1 MKKISLTGSNLRFR
15 KNFGTMTKFVEVPN
29 LIQLQNSS
37 YESFLQKDVPP
48 EKRKNVGLQ
57 AIFKSVFPISDYNN
71 TVSLEFVH
79 YNLSHPK
86 YDVRECLQKRGMT
99 YASPLK
105 VTFRLVI
112 FEPGEEGK
120 ERVIHDVK
128 EQEVYLSDIPLMTD
142 HASFIINGTE
152 RVVVSQIH
160 RSPGIFFD
168 HDGGKGSV
176 SGKYIYSVRFIP
188 YRGSW
193 LDFEFDQKDTINA
206 RIDRKR
212 KFPVTVFLKALG
224 LSSDEILKEFH
235 YVDKVFLK
243 NKKLIRTFNI
253 EEMEGQR
260 INRDIKDKEG
270 NIIVRAGRR
279 ITRSVKKRVETA
291 GITKMEI
298 EFEDLQNS
306 VLADPLVDPDTGEVL
321 CESNEMPT
329 EALIEKFAQLGIKEF
344 KVIFFES
351 FVSGPYLSNTLKIDS
366 IYTREEALLDIYK
379 RMKPGE
385 PALLEAAEYYF
396 KNLFFEEG
404 NYDLGQV
411 GRIKINHRFGFNDIP
426 EDQGTLTKKDI
437 VRVLKHLIDLR
448 NGKGKVDDI
457 DHLGNRRVRS
467 VGELLENQY
476 RIGLV
481 RMERVIRERMSLQDK
496 DTMMP
501 QDLINAKSVSAV
513 VKEFFGSSQLSQFM
527 DQTNPLAE
535 ITHKRRL
542 STFGPGGLTRER
554 AGFEVRDVHPTHYG
568 RICPIE
574 TPEGP
579 NIGLIASMATY
590 ARINE
595 YGFIETP
602 YRVVKEGRITDEV
615 RYYSALE
622 EQSYTISQARFNFD
636 DMSKN
641 SFLTGRVNGEYK
653 TVRKKE
659 VNLIDVSPGQLVSIA
674 AALIPFLEHD
684 DANRALM
691 GSNMQR
697 QAVPLMIT
705 EAPLVGT
712 GMEKLVAQD
721 SGNSVVCKQ
730 AGIVEDISASRIVV
744 RRLTKTGKRGSS
756 IDIYDLIKYQRTNQN
771 TCFNQKPI
779 VQLGDRLEK
788 GDVIADGLAMDMGE
802 LALGR
807 NVVVAFTPWAGY
819 NFEDSILISER
830 LIKEDVYT
838 SIHIEEFECLARD
851 TKLGREEI
859 TADIPNVGEEA
870 LKNLDDS
877 GIVRIG
883 AKVKTGDILVGKVT
897 PKVES
902 QLSPEKK
909 LVLAI
914 FGEKAGDVKDTSLR
928 VSSGV
933 SGTVIDTQIY
943 TREGVEKSQRLK
955 SIISEKELRL
965 KKDRNIQMTAL
976 RNNALDQ
983 VKDLVVGEVSSDILL
998 NDDGSKQLLEKNHAI
1013 TEEDIKKIPFE
1024 LLTYIPLQKESLMEE
1039 LAKVTDEYQ
1048 NKMEALDT
1056 LYKERINRLY
1066 AGEELMPGVVK
1077 MIKVYVAVKRKVE
1090 VGDKF
1095 SGRHGNKGVISKILP
1110 EEDMPYLANGRPVD
1124 MVLNPL
1130 GVPSRMNIGQILE
1143 THLGWA
1149 ALNLGQQIQKYIDDF
1164 KENEARETLKK
1175 IYLNDKQISEKIDRS
1190 DDDSVKRL
1198 VEKASRGIHVATPVF
1213 DGAKEEEVKNIL
1225 KHAELGETGQTV
1237 LFDGRT
1243 GEPFEMPVT
1252 VGVMYMLKLHHLVEE
1267 KIHARSIGPYS
1278 LVSQQPLGGKSQFGG
1293 QRLGE
1298 MEVWAIEAYGAAYCL
1313 QEFLTVKSDD
1323 VAGRVRMYESIVKGD
1338 NVLEPGIPESFN
1350 VLVNEMKSLGLNVEM
1365 FESDILTDELTD
1377 EDEEDDKK

>member
-1 MKKISLTGSNLRFR
+1 MKQKSLTGSKLRFR
-15 KNFGTMTKFVEVPN
+15 KSFGVTGQSVKVPN
-29 LIQLQNSS
+29 LIQLQKVS
-37 YESFLQKDVPP
+37 YDKFLQRDVPP

-71 TVSLEFVH
+71 TVSLEFVS
-79 YNLSHPK
+79 YQLFHPK

-112 FEPGEEGK
+112 FESDGKGGK
-120 ERVIHDVK
+120 EKSIRDVK

-160 RSPGIFFD
+160 RSPGVFFD
-168 HDGGKGSV
+168 HDNGKSST
-176 SGKYIYSVRFIP
+176 SGKLIYSARFIP

-193 LDFEFDQKDTINA
+193 LDFEFDQKDILNV

-212 KFPVTVFLKALG
+212 KFPATIFLKAMG
-224 LSSDEILKEFH
+224 LSLDEILKEFH
-235 YVDKVFLK
+235 HRDEVFI
-243 NKKLIRTFNI
+243 KKGRFFRTFNI
-253 EEMEGQR
+253 EQMEGQK
-260 INRDIKDKEG
+260 INQDIKNKKG
-270 NIIVRAGRR
+270 SVVVRLGRR
-279 ITRSVKKRVETA
+279 VTRSVIKKIKEA
-291 GITKMEI
+291 GITEMEI
-298 EFEDLQNS
+298 SPEELQNS
-306 VLADPLVDPDTGEVL
+306 FLAEPLVDLKTGEVL
-321 CESNEMPT
+321 CETNEILT
-329 EALIEKFAQLGIKEF
+329 EEWLKKADSMGIKR
-344 KVIFFES
+344 VSVVFFDEL
-351 FVSGPYLSNTLKIDS
+351 VSGPYISNTLRSELINTK
-366 IYTREEALLDIYK
+366 EEALLDVYR

-385 PALLEAAEYYF
+385 PAVLEVADYYF
-396 KNLFFEEG
+396 QNLFFKEG
-404 NYDLGQV
+404 SYDLGQV
-411 GRIKINHRFGFNDIP
+411 GRIKINHWFKWTDIP
-426 EDQGTLTKKDI
+426 ETESCLTKKDI
-437 VRVLKHLIDLR
+437 LQVLKRLIDLR

-476 RIGLV
+476 RLGMV
-481 RMERVIRERMSLQDK
+481 RMERVVKERMSLQDK

-501 QDLINAKSVSAV
+501 QDLINAKSVSSV

-527 DQTNPLAE
+527 DQTNPLSE
-535 ITHKRRL
+535 ITHKRRI

-590 ARINE
+590 ANINE
-595 YGFIETP
+595 NGFIETP
-602 YRVVKEGRITDEV
+602 YRVVKNGKITDEV
-615 RYYSALE
+615 RYLSALE
-622 EQSYTISQARFNFD
+622 EESYTISQARFNFD
-636 DMSKN
+636 KMDNN
-641 SFLTGRVNGEYK
+641 SFLTARVNGEYK
-653 TVRKKE
+653 PVRKKE
-659 VNLIDVSPGQLVSIA
+659 VQLMDVSPGQLVSIA

-721 SGNSVVCKQ
+721 SGNSVICKNS
-730 AGIVEDISASRIVV
+730 GIVEDISASRIVI
-744 RRLTKTGKRGSS
+744 RRINKKGKPGASV
-756 IDIYDLIKYQRTNQN
+756 DIYDLIKYQRTNQN

-779 VQLGDRLEK
+779 VKIGDRLEK
-788 GDVIADGLAMDMGE
+788 GDVIADGLSMDMGE

-807 NVVVAFTPWAGY
+807 NVLVAFTPWAGY
-819 NFEDSILISER
+819 NFEDSMVISER
-830 LIKEDVYT
+830 LIKKDVYT

-859 TADIPNVGEEA
+859 TADIPNVGDEV
-870 LKNLDDS
+870 LKNLDSS

-883 AKVKTGDILVGKVT
+883 SKVKTGDILVGKVT
-897 PKVES
+897 PKADS
-902 QLSPEKK
+902 QISPEKK

-943 TREGVEKSQRLK
+943 TREGVEKSKRLQ
-955 SIISEKELRL
+955 SIIQEKENRL
-965 KKDRNIQMTAL
+965 KKDRNLQIKAL
-976 RNNALDQ
+976 KNNVLDQ
-983 VKDLVVGEVSSDILL
+983 IKDLIVGEITTDILL
-998 NDDGSKQLLEKNHAI
+998 SDDGSQELLKKNHKI
-1013 TEEDIKKIPFE
+1013 KEEDIKNIPFE
-1024 LLTYIPLQKESLMEE
+1024 LLAYIPLDEE
-1039 LAKVTDEYQ
+1039 LADTLGKVTNDYQ
-1048 NKMEALDT
+1048 NRSEALET

-1090 VGDKF
+1090 IGDKF
-1095 SGRHGNKGVISKILP
+1095 SGRHGNKLVISKILP
-1110 EEDMPYLANGRPVD
+1110 EEDMPYLADGRPVD

-1149 ALNLGQQIQKYIDDF
+1149 AISLGQQIQKYIDHF
-1164 KENEARETLKK
+1164 KESVARKELKRIYLHDKK
-1175 IYLNDKQISEKIDRS
+1175 ITKEIDQS
-1190 DDDSVKRL
+1190 DTKSIQRL
-1198 VEKASRGIHVATPVF
+1198 VEKAGKGVHMATPVF
-1213 DGAKEEEVKNIL
+1213 DGAKEEEVKNVL
-1225 KHAELGETGQTV
+1225 KHAGLPETGQTV

-1252 VGVMYMLKLHHLVEE
+1252 IGVMYMLKLHHLVEE

-1323 VAGRVRMYESIVKGD
+1323 VAGRVRMYENILKGD
-1338 NVLEPGIPESFN
+1338 NTLEPGIPEAFN
-1350 VLVNEMKSLGLNVEM
+1350 VLVNEIKALGLNIEM
-1365 FESDILTDELTD
+1365 FESDILTDHVIN
-1377 EDEEDDKK
+1377 EEGEE